1 MANSFTRQSAAF
13 RNDLNR
19 SLGALVGIAQGLVC
33 DRHLNDSEITFL
45 KGWLE
50 ANDNVALTWPGD
62 VVYARI
68 QAVLA
73 DGIVNEEERA
83 HLLDT
88 LQKLI
93 GGTLDELESNTHVS
107 DLMFDPVTSVEFSGH
122 VFCLTGEFVYAPRSV
137 CASAIEVRGGAVAGN
152 VSKKLNY
159 LVVGG
164 LGSPEWK
171 HGSFGTK
178 VEKAVA
184 LKRDGV
190 PIMIVH
196 EDHWANSLSHH
207 TT

>member
-1 MANSFTRQSAAF
+1 MTNFFKRQSASF

-33 DRHLNDSEITFL
+33 DRHLNASEITFL
-45 KGWLE
+45 KQWIE
-50 ANDNVALTWPGD
+50 ANEIISLTWPGD

-73 DGIVNEEERA
+73 DGIVTDVERA

-93 GGTLDELESNTHVS
+93 GGSLEELESTTHVS
-107 DLMFDPVTSVEFSGH
+107 ELMFDPVTTLEFSGR
-122 VFCLTGEFVYAPRSV
+122 VFCLTGDFVFAPRSV
-137 CASAIEVRGGAVAGN
+137 CAAAIEERGGAVVGS
-152 VSKKLNY
+152 VTKKLNY

-184 LKRDGV
+184 LKRDGL
-190 PIMIVH
+190 PIRIVH
-196 EDHWANSLSHH
+196 EDHWANSLSQNAS
-207 TT
+207 

>member
-1 MANSFTRQSAAF
+1 MTNFFTRQSAKF

-45 KGWLE
+45 KQWIE
-50 ANDNVALTWPGD
+50 ANESISITWPGD

-73 DGIVNEEERA
+73 DGIVTDEERA

-93 GGTLDELESNTHVS
+93 GGSLEELESTTHVS
-107 DLMFDPVTSVEFSGH
+107 ELMFDPVTTIEFAGR
-122 VFCLTGEFVYAPRSV
+122 VFCLTGEFVFAPRSV
-137 CASAIEVRGGAVAGN
+137 CAAAIETRGGAVAGN
-152 VSKKLNY
+152 VTKKLNY

-178 VEKAVA
+178 VEKAVS
-184 LKRDGV
+184 LKRDGL
-190 PIMIVH
+190 PILIVH
-196 EDHWANSLSHH
+196 EDYWANSLSRNAS
-207 TT
+207 

>member
-1 MANSFTRQSAAF
+1 MTNFFTRQSATF

-33 DRHLNDSEITFL
+33 DRNLNDAEITFL
-45 KGWLE
+45 KNWLE
-50 ANDNVALTWPGD
+50 ANENISLTWPGD

-73 DGIVNEEERA
+73 DGIVTDEERA

-88 LQKLI
+88 LHKLI
-93 GGTLDELESNTHVS
+93 GGSLEELESTTHVS
-107 DLMFDPVTSVEFSGH
+107 DLMFDPVTTVEFAGR
-122 VFCLTGEFVYAPRSV
+122 VFCLTGDFVFAPRSV
-137 CASAIEVRGGAVAGN
+137 CAAAIETRGGAVAAS
-152 VSKKLNY
+152 VTKKLNY

-178 VEKAVA
+178 VEKAVT
-184 LKRDGV
+184 LKRDGL
-190 PIMIVH
+190 PILIVH
-196 EDHWANSLSHH
+196 EDHWANSLSQHAS
-207 TT
+207 